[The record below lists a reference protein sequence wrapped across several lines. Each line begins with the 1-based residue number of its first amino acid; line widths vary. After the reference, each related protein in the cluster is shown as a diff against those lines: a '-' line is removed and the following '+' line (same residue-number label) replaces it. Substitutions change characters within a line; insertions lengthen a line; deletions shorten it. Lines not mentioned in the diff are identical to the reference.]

1 MKYRF
6 ILAQGHYRDSQH
18 QRLYFTPDIKGVSTA
33 QHMSHSIIRLAC
45 YLAVVCGVSLRHIA
59 VIFSALFLIPI
70 TKSSIKRWIDD
81 IGTNLPSQEE
91 MLQQLLA
98 ITPATECHIDGY
110 YPLGTDHCVMV
121 VRDEHDRIL
130 MTHEAASENGADARQ
145 FLQRLKD
152 HGLRVTAA
160 FSDYS
165 QSFTEAIKAVYPH
178 ARLQADHFHTVKNLW
193 GHLKKALLSSR
204 RKIQA
209 NGEAKHDQDGLE
221 LAKTLWKL
229 RWSLLKKPSNLSAE
243 EQQAI
248 AELEKVDEGFV
259 HRFRSII
266 RQLVHIFDHSH
277 SEAQANIRLK
287 QLRQDIRAVDDD
299 HLEKILT
306 FFDDHWEQAL
316 RYLRKKGMGTHRR
329 GSNSESGMRLLRR
342 LEKSH
347 DGIRSAAT
355 RQHYIQIYQA
365 VKYLSLD
372 IAQFIEQGPQYP
384 FIFVFSSYRFMPIPP
399 LTIMRRY
406 GGIDMNKTYIV
417 RLTDDERQ
425 ELVQLTRSGK
435 AAAYKIK
442 HAHILLHVDANGPN
456 WSDDACGHRLALSW
470 QYGSQCPSTLCRTR
484 ARGRFGPQKA
494 GHTLASAPP

>member
-1 MKYRF
+1 MAVTVQMQFESAVTEMYQDAFVGSSIEDGATIIPFDLRQHGLPPEAGTPSTLSWRKEPYHVDIHELSTFHNPSKYRF

-81 IGTNLPSQEE
+81 IGANLPSQEE

-121 VRDEHDRIL
+121 VKDEHDRIL
-130 MTHEAASENGADARQ
+130 MTHEAASENGDDARQ

-178 ARLQADHFHTVKNLW
+178 ARLQADHFHTVKNIW
-193 GHLKKALLSSR
+193 GHLKKALLSYR
-204 RKIQA
+204 RKIKA
-209 NGEAKHDQDGLE
+209 HGEAKHAQDCLE
-221 LAKTLWKL
+221 LAKALWKL

-266 RQLVHIFDHSH
+266 RQLVNIFDHSH
-277 SEAQANIRLK
+277 SEAQAKIRLK
-287 QLRQDIRAVDDD
+287 QLRQDIRAVDDA

-306 FFDDHWEQAL
+306 FFDDHWEHAL

-347 DGIRSAAT
+347 DGIRSAPT

-372 IAQFIEQGPQYP
+372 IAKFIEQGPQ
-384 FIFVFSSYRFMPIPP
+384 M
-399 LTIMRRY
+399 T
-406 GGIDMNKTYIV
+406 
-417 RLTDDERQ
+417 
-425 ELVQLTRSGK
+425 ELLRV
-435 AAAYKIK
+435 
-442 HAHILLHVDANGPN
+442 
-456 WSDDACGHRLALSW
+456 
-470 QYGSQCPSTLCRTR
+470 
-484 ARGRFGPQKA
+484 
-494 GHTLASAPP
+494 